1 MIFFISF
8 TQAYF
13 WIWIGLFSTSTSF
26 ISNSPESGEHAC
38 HVPCLHVQL
47 VVVVCQLEHP
57 ELAVLELLPRLQD
70 VRQPPESWHLKKAQ
84 FEMEICVIFV
94 ILDLVWYQ
102 LILSILP
109 DVNKSVSLLVLE
121 LLDACNHF
129 VVKTVSIC
137 SPKKINMVNSCT
149 SIQHTES
156 LIWSSEKTKLQKYFT
171 IALRIGISG
180 ITHHIQCEGEDST
193 CTQRLSSSQELE
205 QDPCLL
211 VTAKK

>member
-1 MIFFISF
+1 
-8 TQAYF
+8 
-13 WIWIGLFSTSTSF
+13 
-26 ISNSPESGEHAC
+26 
-38 HVPCLHVQL
+38 
-47 VVVVCQLEHP
+47 
-57 ELAVLELLPRLQD
+57 
-70 VRQPPESWHLKKAQ
+70 
-84 FEMEICVIFV
+84 MEICVIFV

-129 VVKTVSIC
+129 VVNTVSIC

-180 ITHHIQCEGEDST
+180 ITHNIQYEEEHST
-193 CTQRLSSSQELE
+193 CKQRLRFSLSSSQELE

-211 VTAKK
+211 VTAKEKENIKNIVFKKTRIWCEKVMINLGDCKIYGFRHLFQCRQYYMI